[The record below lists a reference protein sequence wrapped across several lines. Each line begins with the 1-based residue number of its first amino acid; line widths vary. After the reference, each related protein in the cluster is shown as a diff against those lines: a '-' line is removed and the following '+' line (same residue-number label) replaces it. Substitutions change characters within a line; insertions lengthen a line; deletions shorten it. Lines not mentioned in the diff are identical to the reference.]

1 MTRRT
6 PTLLCSFCQ
15 SSTILIFVLIYVDDI
30 IVTGSSK
37 DHIRSVVN
45 SLGSR
50 FSLKDLGH
58 LHFFLNIEVISFN
71 DGLLLTQSKLIVD
84 VLSRFNMLEAK
95 GVATPMSTTEPLTL
109 NDGSPTAN
117 AKEYCQFMHCPSMKH
132 WQAAKRLLRHLKHTI
147 TYGLHLRPS
156 TSTKLVAY
164 TDADWGGDPISHAS
178 TVRDIVDMP

>member
-117 AKEYCQFMHCPSMKH
+117 AKEYCQVVGAL
-132 WQAAKRLLRHLKHTI
+132 QYI
-147 TYGLHLRPS
+147 TTLC
-156 TSTKLVAY
+156 
-164 TDADWGGDPISHAS
+164 
-178 TVRDIVDMP
+178 